1 MSKIDI
7 LPTLNWSVKLDRIVK
22 NLYNLKSHPIVSK
35 TPILVKVLQKER
47 HSKYKLNLTR
57 STENEQY
64 FQYMNKSEQY
74 LQFLNESE

>member
-35 TPILVKVLQKER
+35 TLILVKVLQKER
-47 HSKYKLNLTR
+47 HKKYKLNLTR